1 MKIARSFSHSLPQ
14 QAAIAVLAAAIG
26 VPVWAQQAPPATADQ
41 NSASASQSDQQAN
54 QQTSDQQTS
63 TTTQMPPPAREGF
76 WGRMNPMA
84 RKKWVKKQID
94 PLNDRLNELDQVNA
108 RNAQE
113 IKDVDAR
120 AQAGIH
126 QAQST
131 ADAANQ
137 AAQAATQQAQTANSA
152 AQQAS
157 NHVTQIGNTVNGL
170 DQYHQVTDFEVKF
183 RPGTMTMTADSKGE
197 LDKLAASLTGRDGY
211 ILEMDAQAPGNGSV
225 GISTSQR
232 LAEAVERYLVTDH
245 QIPIFRM
252 HSVALGNMEV
262 ASNDQAANG
271 QPGEESAHP
280 AHVRTRTVHIRLMEN
295 SLAAQGTASPQD
307 AAPSNG
313 QVQP

>member
-1 MKIARSFSHSLPQ
+1 MKTSSYLTHSFPR

-26 VPVWAQQAPPATADQ
+26 VPVWAQQAAQAPPATTDQ
-41 NSASASQSDQQAN
+41 NAPAATSQNNQQNSDQNAN
-54 QQTSDQQTS
+54 S
-63 TTTQMPPPAREGF
+63 TTVPQPAKEGF
-76 WGRMNPMA
+76 WGRINPMA

-94 PLNDRLNELDQVNA
+94 PINDRLTELDQVNA
-108 RNAQE
+108 RNAQQ

-137 AAQAATQQAQTANSA
+137 TAQSASQQAQNANNA
-152 AQQAS
+152 AEQAS

-183 RPGTMTMTADSKGE
+183 RPGTATMTADSKQD

-225 GISTSQR
+225 GISSSQR

-245 QIPIFRM
+245 QIPIYRM

-262 ASNDQAANG
+262 ASNDQNGEAAT
-271 QPGEESAHP
+271 GEENTHP
-280 AHVRTRTVHIRLMEN
+280 AHVRVRVVHVRLMEN
-295 SLAAQGTASPQD
+295 SLAAQGSASPQGAD
-307 AAPSNG
+307 SSTGSG
-313 QVQP
+313 QP

>member
-1 MKIARSFSHSLPQ
+1 MRIARSFSHSLPQ
-14 QAAIAVLAAAIG
+14 QAAIAVLAASIG
-26 VPVWAQQAPPATADQ
+26 IPMWAQQPSAQAPPATADQ
-41 NSASASQSDQQAN
+41 SSASTSQSGQQADQQN
-54 QQTSDQQTS
+54 SDQMN
-63 TTTQMPPPAREGF
+63 TTTQAPPAKEGF
-76 WGRMNPMA
+76 WGRINPMA

-108 RNAQE
+108 RNAQQ
-113 IKDVDAR
+113 IKDVDQR

-137 AAQAATQQAQTANSA
+137 AATAAGQQAQNANNS

-157 NHVTQIGNTVNGL
+157 NHVNKIGDTVNGL

-183 RPGTMTMTADSKGE
+183 RPGTSTMTADSKDQ

-225 GISTSQR
+225 GIQSSQR

-245 QIPIFRM
+245 QIPIYRM
-252 HSVALGNMEV
+252 HSVALGNMQV
-262 ASNDQAANG
+262 ASNDQS
-271 QPGEESAHP
+271 EENAHP
-280 AHVRTRTVHIRLMEN
+280 EHVRTRTVHVRLMEN

-307 AAPSNG
+307 AAPSTG
-313 QVQP
+313 SVQP

>member
-1 MKIARSFSHSLPQ
+1 MRIARSLSHSLPQ

-26 VPVWAQQAPPATADQ
+26 VPVWAQQAPPATAGQ
-41 NSASASQSDQQAN
+41 NSATASQSDQQAS
-54 QQTSDQQTS
+54 QTSDQQMN
-63 TTTQMPPPAREGF
+63 TTTQAPPAKEGF
-76 WGRMNPMA
+76 WGRINPMA

-108 RNAQE
+108 RNAQQ

-137 AAQAATQQAQTANSA
+137 AAAAAGQQAQSANSA
-152 AQQAS
+152 AQLAS
-157 NHVTQIGNTVNGL
+157 NHVTSIGNTVNGL

-183 RPGTMTMTADSKGE
+183 RPGTMVMTADSKDQ

-225 GISTSQR
+225 GISSSQR

-245 QIPIFRM
+245 QIPIYRM
-252 HSVALGNMEV
+252 HSVALGNMQV
-262 ASNDQAANG
+262 AENDQAANG
-271 QPGEESAHP
+271 QGGDENAHP
-280 AHVRTRTVHIRLMEN
+280 AHVHVRTVHVRLMEN
-295 SLAAQGTASPQD
+295 SLAAQGSASPQD

-313 QVQP
+313 PVQP

>member
-1 MKIARSFSHSLPQ
+1 MKIAGHRPPSFSRK
-14 QAAIAVLAAAIG
+14 AALVVLGAAIG
-26 VPVWAQQAPPATADQ
+26 LPVWAQQPTTQTPPATTDQ
-41 NSASASQSDQQAN
+41 NAPAAGAP
-54 QQTSDQQTS
+54 QTSDQNPNAN
-63 TTTQMPPPAREGF
+63 TQLQQPKEGF
-76 WGRMNPMA
+76 WGRINPMA

-108 RNAQE
+108 RNAQQ
-113 IKDVDAR
+113 IKDVDQR

-137 AAQAATQQAQTANSA
+137 AATAAGQQAENANNS

-157 NHVTQIGNTVNGL
+157 THVNKIGDTVNGL

-183 RPGTMTMTADSKGE
+183 RPGTSTLTADSKDQ

-225 GISTSQR
+225 GIQSSQR

-245 QIPIFRM
+245 QIPIYRM
-252 HSVALGNMEV
+252 HSVALGNMQV
-262 ASNDQAANG
+262 ASNDQSEDN
-271 QPGEESAHP
+271 AHP
-280 AHVRTRTVHIRLMEN
+280 EHVRTRTVHVRLMEN

-307 AAPSNG
+307 AAPSTG
-313 QVQP
+313 SVQP

>member
-1 MKIARSFSHSLPQ
+1 MRIARSFSHSLPQ
-14 QAAIAVLAAAIG
+14 QAAIAVLAASIG
-26 VPVWAQQAPPATADQ
+26 IPMWAQQPSAQAPPATADQ
-41 NSASASQSDQQAN
+41 SSASTSQSGQQADQQN
-54 QQTSDQQTS
+54 SDQMN
-63 TTTQMPPPAREGF
+63 TTTQAPPAKEGF
-76 WGRMNPMA
+76 WGRINPMA

-108 RNAQE
+108 RNAQQ
-113 IKDVDAR
+113 IKDVDQR
-120 AQAGIH
+120 AQAGIR

-137 AAQAATQQAQTANSA
+137 AATAAGQQAQNANNS

-157 NHVTQIGNTVNGL
+157 NHVNKIGDTVNGL

-183 RPGTMTMTADSKGE
+183 RPGTSTMTADSKDQ

-225 GISTSQR
+225 GIQSSQR

-245 QIPIFRM
+245 QIPIYRM
-252 HSVALGNMEV
+252 HSVALGNMQV
-262 ASNDQAANG
+262 ASNDQS
-271 QPGEESAHP
+271 EENAHP
-280 AHVRTRTVHIRLMEN
+280 EHVRTRTVHVRLMEN

-307 AAPSNG
+307 AAPSTG
-313 QVQP
+313 SVQP

>member
-1 MKIARSFSHSLPQ
+1 MKTSGFLTHSFPR
-14 QAAIAVLAAAIG
+14 QAAIAILATAIG
-26 VPVWAQQAPPATADQ
+26 VPVWAQQTSQAPPATTDQ
-41 NSASASQSDQQAN
+41 STPAASQSTDQQNAVPA
-54 QQTSDQQTS
+54 TVPA
-63 TTTQMPPPAREGF
+63 PPKEGF
-76 WGRMNPMA
+76 WGRINPMA

-94 PLNDRLNELDQVNA
+94 PINDRLTELDEVNA

-137 AAQAATQQAQTANSA
+137 AAQAAGQQAQAANNA
-152 AQQAS
+152 AEQAS
-157 NHVTQIGNTVNGL
+157 NHVSQIGNTVNGL
-170 DQYHQVTDFEVKF
+170 DQYHQVTDFDVKF
-183 RPGTMTMTADSKGE
+183 HPGSVTLTADSKQD

-225 GISTSQR
+225 GIQSSQR

-245 QIPIFRM
+245 QIPIYRM

-262 ASNDQAANG
+262 ASNDQNTS
-271 QPGEESAHP
+271 GEQSARP
-280 AHVRTRTVHIRLMEN
+280 LHVHTRVVHVRLMEN
-295 SLAAQGTASPQD
+295 SLAAQGSASPQG
-307 AAPSNG
+307 AESSNG
-313 QVQP
+313 SVQP